1 MVKFPI
7 LKPIMKRLL
16 MMRKNKSHFISLLV
30 LLIVLFVIN
39 VMGNQFYK
47 RFDLTQD
54 HRYTLSKAALQ
65 TLDSID
71 SPLIID
77 VFLEGK
83 FPSEFRRLK
92 NETQQLLEE
101 FELYNDYVKINFIN
115 PIEDDTSRDNNIQ
128 MLSERGLQPFQIS
141 IKESGKSSQESIF
154 PWALASYHDQTV
166 KIPLLKNKI
175 GATEQDMVTNSIQH
189 LEYAFA
195 EGFKKLTSE
204 KNKKIAILKGNGQ
217 LNDIYI
223 ADFLK
228 TIREHYNIAPF
239 TLDSVAN
246 HPQSVLDQLE
256 AYDLIISAKPSQT
269 FTEEEKFVLDQYTM
283 NGGKSLWLT
292 EAIIMDKDSLLNE
305 SGRAISIMKD
315 LNLNDFFFKYGIRI
329 NPVILSDMYS
339 APITLAIG
347 EGSNAQFQP
356 IQWQYSPLA
365 ASNPNHPISSN
376 LNLIKFDFPSQIDTL
391 KNEVEKTVLLRS
403 SQLTKL
409 EGVPMEISLDIVTQ
423 EPNPE
428 AFNKGP
434 QTLAV
439 LLEGEFTS
447 VYNNRIKP
455 FILSEEKNKSIPTK
469 MIVIS
474 DGDVIKNDVV
484 RNQPQELGF
493 DRWTGQSFGNK
504 EFLENAVNYLLD
516 DDGLI
521 NIRAK
526 EVSIAFLDSEKISSQ
541 KTKWQFIT
549 IIFPLLLL
557 GLFGI
562 GFNYVRKRRYT

>member
-1 MVKFPI
+1 
-7 LKPIMKRLL
+7 
-16 MMRKNKSHFISLLV
+16 MRKNKTHIISLLV
-30 LLIVLFVIN
+30 LLIVLIVIN
-39 VMGNQFYK
+39 VLGNRFYK

-65 TLDSID
+65 TLDHID

-77 VFLEGK
+77 VFLEGE

-115 PIEDDTSRDNNIQ
+115 PIEDEASRDNNIQ

-141 IKESGKSSQESIF
+141 IKESGKSSQEIIF
-154 PWALASYHDQTV
+154 PWALASYHDQTI

-195 EGFKKLTSE
+195 EGFKKLTTE

-217 LNDIYI
+217 LNDVYI

-239 TLDSVAN
+239 TLDSVTKN
-246 HPQSVLDQLE
+246 PQQVLGQLQDF
-256 AYDLIISAKPSQT
+256 DLIISTKPSQA
-269 FTEEEKFVLDQYTM
+269 FSEEEKFVLDQYTM

-305 SGRAISIMKD
+305 SGRAIAVMKD

-329 NPVILSDMYS
+329 NPVIVSDMYS

-365 ASNPNHPISSN
+365 ASNPNHPITSN
-376 LNLIKFDFPSQIDTL
+376 LNLIKFDFASQMDTL
-391 KNEVEKTVLLRS
+391 KNEVKKTVLLRS

-428 AFNKGP
+428 AFNKGT

-455 FILSEEKNKSIPTK
+455 FQLSEEKNKSVPTK
-469 MIVIS
+469 MIVIA
-474 DGDVIKNDVV
+474 DGDVIKNDVIK
-484 RNQPQELGF
+484 NQPQELGF

-526 EVSIAFLDSEKISSQ
+526 EVSIAFLDTEKVSSQ
-541 KTKWQFIT
+541 KTKWQFMT
-549 IIFPLLLL
+549 IVFPLLLL

-562 GFNYVRKRRYT
+562 GFNYIRKRRYT

>member
-1 MVKFPI
+1 
-7 LKPIMKRLL
+7 MK
-16 MMRKNKSHFISLLV
+16 KNKSHIISLLV
-30 LLIVLFVIN
+30 LFIVLIAIN
-39 VMGNQFYK
+39 VLGNRFYK

-65 TLDSID
+65 TLDHID

-77 VFLEGK
+77 VFLEGE

-101 FELYNDYVKINFIN
+101 FELYNDFVTINFIN
-115 PIEDDTSRDNNIQ
+115 PIEDDASRDNNIQ

-141 IKESGKSSQESIF
+141 IKESGKSSQEIIF

-217 LNDIYI
+217 LNDVYI

-239 TLDSVAN
+239 TLDSVTKN
-246 HPQSVLDQLE
+246 PQQVLGQLQDF
-256 AYDLIISAKPSQT
+256 DLIISAKPSQA
-269 FTEEEKFVLDQYTM
+269 FSEEEKFVLDQYTM

-329 NPVILSDMYS
+329 NPVIVSDMYS

-365 ASNPNHPISSN
+365 ASNPNHPITSN
-376 LNLIKFDFPSQIDTL
+376 LNLIKFDFTSQMDTL

-403 SQLTKL
+403 SQLSKL

-428 AFNKGP
+428 AFNKEP

-455 FILSEEKNKSIPTK
+455 FKLSEEKNKSIPTK
-469 MIVIS
+469 MIVIA
-474 DGDVIKNDVV
+474 DGDVIKNDVI

-526 EVSIAFLDSEKISSQ
+526 EVSIAFLDSEKVSSQ

-557 GLFGI
+557 GLFGV

>member
-1 MVKFPI
+1 
-7 LKPIMKRLL
+7 MK
-16 MMRKNKSHFISLLV
+16 KNKSHIISLLV
-30 LLIVLFVIN
+30 LFIVLIAIN
-39 VMGNQFYK
+39 VLGNRFYK

-65 TLDSID
+65 TLDHID
-71 SPLIID
+71 SQLIID
-77 VFLEGK
+77 VFLEGE

-101 FELYNDYVKINFIN
+101 FELYNDFVTINFIN
-115 PIEDDTSRDNNIQ
+115 PIEDDASRDNNIQ

-141 IKESGKSSQESIF
+141 IKESGKSSQEIIF

-217 LNDIYI
+217 LNDVYI

-239 TLDSVAN
+239 TLDSVTKN
-246 HPQSVLDQLE
+246 PQQVLGQLQDF
-256 AYDLIISAKPSQT
+256 DLIISAKPSQA
-269 FTEEEKFVLDQYTM
+269 FSEEEKFVLDQYTM

-329 NPVILSDMYS
+329 NPVIVSDMYS

-365 ASNPNHPISSN
+365 ASNPNHPITSN
-376 LNLIKFDFPSQIDTL
+376 LNLIKFDFTSQMDTL

-403 SQLTKL
+403 SQLSKL

-428 AFNKGP
+428 AFNKEP

-455 FILSEEKNKSIPTK
+455 FKLSEEKNKSIPTK
-469 MIVIS
+469 MIVIA
-474 DGDVIKNDVV
+474 DGDVIKNDVI

-526 EVSIAFLDSEKISSQ
+526 EVSIAFLDSEKVSSQ

-557 GLFGI
+557 GLFGV